1 MASVWQTSE
10 PDEDEEAPWGA
21 PPLSSAPISTLP
33 STAELFAPPASTL
46 HHDDDNDNGN
56 DGGGFGFSQ
65 PPATSETLRPAA
77 QELTSISRGASPV
90 PPTFAAPFKP
100 ALPSVAFQ
108 QHAADTAD
116 LADLDDGPAGVDDA
130 WTTTP
135 APARSSP
142 APHSTASAA
151 AAPQQTEPVR
161 YVPRA
166 STLSSSSPPI
176 RSTPVEQT
184 VSPARRLAQDS
195 DGLGAPVQRS
205 MDSASP
211 ASGTGST
218 PAATRASG
226 IPGAPGSG
234 TSTPTST
241 ASGGFPSAAAAPV
254 CNTQAQRGAVPG
266 GASHRAFASHNSAPY
281 AAFASTATAGGLSQ
295 TTLPGGYQYNSSVAA
310 YSSPFAR
317 LPSTPTHK
325 ESPED
330 MYGVPEN
337 FLEVEVRNALTHGY
351 GRKQFTDY
359 EIITRVR
366 TSVSFLI
373 FIPPVSLR
381 LLYFTLQ

>member
-1 MASVWQTSE
+1 MASVWQSSE
-10 PDEDEEAPWGA
+10 PEEDEEAPWGA
-21 PPLSSAPISTLP
+21 PPMSSAPISTSPGLPSTLP

-46 HHDDDNDNGN
+46 EDDDD
-56 DGGGFGFSQ
+56 DGQFGFGQ
-65 PPATSETLRPAA
+65 PNATNQTLRPAA
-77 QELTSISRGASPV
+77 QELTSISRGPSPT
-90 PPTFAAPFKP
+90 PAAPFKP

-108 QHAADTAD
+108 QHADTADTAD
-116 LADLDDGPAGVDDA
+116 TADSGDLDDGPAGADDA

-135 APARSSP
+135 PASSSP
-142 APHSTASAA
+142 APPPPPPPAA
-151 AAPQQTEPVR
+151 NAAQTPQTEPVR

-166 STLSSSSPPI
+166 SPVRSP
-176 RSTPVEQT
+176 PVEQIAT
-184 VSPARRLAQDS
+184 PGRHPAQDS

-205 MDSASP
+205 MTSASAATGPATTP
-211 ASGTGST
+211 AS
-218 PAATRASG
+218 RAPGAPGAS
-226 IPGAPGSG
+226 GAPGSG

-241 ASGGFPSAAAAPV
+241 FSGGFPSAAAAPV
-254 CNTQAQRGAVPG
+254 RSTQAQRGTVPG

-281 AAFASTATAGGLSQ
+281 AAFASTATTGGLSQ

-317 LPSTPTHK
+317 LPTTPTHK

-366 TSVSFLI
+366 SLFL
-373 FIPPVSLR
+373 FFFSPRSSRMLSA
-381 LLYFTLQ
+381 LSK